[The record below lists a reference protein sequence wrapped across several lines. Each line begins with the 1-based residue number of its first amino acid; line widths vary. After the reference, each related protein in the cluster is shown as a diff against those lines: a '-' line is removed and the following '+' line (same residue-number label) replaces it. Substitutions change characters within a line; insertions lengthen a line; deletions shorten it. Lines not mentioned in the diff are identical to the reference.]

1 MASKRRAEL
10 AGNHVEALPRR
21 VVIGGTLVSP
31 GFGAP
36 APAVGAGRGGILPGR
51 IA

>member
-1 MASKRRAEL
+1 MASKRRARL
-10 AGNHVEALPRR
+10 TGNHVEALARR
-21 VVIGGTLVSP
+21 VAIVGTLVSP

-36 APAVGAGRGGILPGR
+36 APAVAAGRGGILPGR